1 MTTSGPGAD
10 LRPASR
16 GGSKLIGVGV
26 AVLTMVY
33 MVVLPAVLVGLI
45 YLFISVYA
53 VVKISPP
60 GHPDPTVVL
69 VGVVLL
75 VGLMTVLLAVS
86 IWLVGRAFDPPKSE
100 R

>member
-1 MTTSGPGAD
+1 MTTSGPDGD

-16 GGSKLIGVGV
+16 GGAKLLGIGVAGLSV
-26 AVLTMVY
+26 IYL
-33 MVVLPAVLVGLI
+33 VVLPAVLVGLI
-45 YLFISVYA
+45 YLFISIYA

-60 GHPDPTVVL
+60 GHPNPAVVL

-75 VGLMTVLLAVS
+75 VGLMTALLGVS
-86 IWLVGRAFDPPKSE
+86 IWLIGRMFDPQKAK